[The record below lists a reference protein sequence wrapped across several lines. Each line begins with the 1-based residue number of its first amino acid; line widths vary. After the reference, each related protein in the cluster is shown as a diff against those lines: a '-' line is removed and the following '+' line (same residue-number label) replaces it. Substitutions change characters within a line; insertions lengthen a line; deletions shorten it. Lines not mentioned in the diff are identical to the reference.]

1 MVAWPPD
8 AFRLSYMVQCLAM
21 MIPFALH
28 SLSSWAHP
36 GSAHAII
43 AITFGALIVFRMGL
57 HFSGL
62 KEREARRI
70 WHSLL
75 AFASFACPCATFA
88 TGRVVPLT
96 EMDLAFVAFGYV
108 AVNFGLIALPNFPAY
123 VTACLVAAHAA
134 MIPAYDID
142 DASKR
147 GRVVALLLGAIVF
160 GVVAGHQ
167 LTAMSG
173 LFHTSPACLA
183 RGSAD
188 RPIALTAMCDEL
200 AAGTARLVDVRE
212 PRETAKGRLRGALL
226 FPLSEMTEGV
236 APPTAMRPDGTTY
249 YLYCAQGVRVHPALD
264 LLLCQGFQSVALPE
278 GLQHL
283 LRFAEREPARTKGQ
297 LLLASDTGGS
307 LRGGSGSDATVTSD
321 DSSREPQTPS
331 TAELNP
337 GLSAVLDQAGSV
349 LRLTDEAY
357 GKYEVQK
364 TLGRGSFGVVSLV
377 CERSSGT
384 LVVCKELSIRGRR
397 PRELRQA
404 ATEVALQASLRHP
417 HILPIFGVHEQP
429 GMLRLILQYAPLGSL
444 EERISMYES
453 SGWDFSQSEVS
464 RWAGQAA
471 AALQYMHG
479 QRILHRDLSTSNLLL
494 NEDDDV
500 LITDFGLSCMLKR
513 ASDKAFERGTES
525 QSRLGDSRDSE
536 LLRTML
542 AKTMCGT
549 PNYMSPELVEGKG
562 YDRKSDLWSLGVVLF
577 ELLTLRCPFSAPSIG
592 GLVAVIVAGKI
603 DACGL
608 KRLEKSDVS
617 AELKR
622 LVSDD
627 GGLLDP
633 TPAKRATLDDVLM
646 CCPYK

>member
-1 MVAWPPD
+1 
-8 AFRLSYMVQCLAM
+8 
-21 MIPFALH
+21 
-28 SLSSWAHP
+28 
-36 GSAHAII
+36 
-43 AITFGALIVFRMGL
+43 
-57 HFSGL
+57 
-62 KEREARRI
+62 
-70 WHSLL
+70 
-75 AFASFACPCATFA
+75 
-88 TGRVVPLT
+88 
-96 EMDLAFVAFGYV
+96 MDLAFVAFGYV

-123 VTACLVAAHAA
+123 VTACVVAAHAA
-134 MIPAYDID
+134 MIPTFDLD
-142 DASKR
+142 DASNR
-147 GRVVALLLGAIVF
+147 GRVAALLLGAIVF

-173 LFHTSPACLA
+173 LFHTSPVRLA

-188 RPIALTAMCDEL
+188 RPNALAAMCDEL
-200 AAGTARLVDVRE
+200 AAGKARLVDVRE

-264 LLLCQGFQSVALPE
+264 LLLRQGFQSVALPE

-297 LLLASDTGGS
+297 LLLASDTGSS
-307 LRGGSGSDATVTSD
+307 LRGGSGSDATFASD
-321 DSSREPQTPS
+321 DSFREPQTPS

-417 HILPIFGVHEQP
+417 HILPILGVHEQP

-444 EERISMYES
+444 EERISMDDS
-453 SGWDFSQSEVS
+453 SGWVFSQSEVS
-464 RWAGQAA
+464 RWVGQAA
-471 AALQYMHG
+471 AALQYMHD

-494 NEDDDV
+494 NKDDDV

-608 KRLEKSDVS
+608 KRLEKSDAS